1 MSYSYPIYHRNRDGE
16 KEHVGYVDSLSFSE
30 GEPLIFRNLK
40 GNLVKVEKI
49 TEVIHF
55 STDSSILVII
65 NFCPE
70 YEVIPQCSFF

>member
-1 MSYSYPIYHRNRDGE
+1 MSYSYPIYHRNRDGK
-16 KEHVGYVDSLSFSE
+16 KEHVGYVDRLSFSE

-55 STDSSILVII
+55 STNSSILVII
-65 NFCPE
+65 NFGPE